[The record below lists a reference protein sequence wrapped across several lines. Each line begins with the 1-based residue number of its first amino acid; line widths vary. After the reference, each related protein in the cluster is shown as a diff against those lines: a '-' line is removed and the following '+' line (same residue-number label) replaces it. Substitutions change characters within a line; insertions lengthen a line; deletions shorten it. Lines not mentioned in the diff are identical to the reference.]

1 MQCFK
6 IRSNTKVSTSLSRYK
21 IWINFSVPQTSLNR
35 HLNTINH
42 KPLSIKN
49 AFQKIYCKR
58 CLEKK
63 LWEVNQGYAQCFMWL
78 FSFCF
83 SFFLGRQSCLVLLVA
98 KSCLYSILK
107 ASKESWK
114 RIIICKTQITDIYEW
129 HILNQLNITKKLLF
143 INRKTKKIDTVIDW
157 RVSCQPCQNVLNDI
171 LIIEFSKF
179 QRVKSTNLLKR
190 EQIGKCGSERRYWEN
205 SFVWN
210 FCSPFK
216 TDHIIQ
222 FLKKRAIFIFLGNRN
237 QILNNSFNRF
247 LDQIFDSNYC
257 Y

>member
-1 MQCFK
+1 MRSK
-6 IRSNTKVSTSLSRYK
+6 SRIRSVFYVV
-21 IWINFSVPQTSLNR
+21 IF
-35 HLNTINH
+35 
-42 KPLSIKN
+42 
-49 AFQKIYCKR
+49 F
-58 CLEKK
+58 
-63 LWEVNQGYAQCFMWL
+63 L
-78 FSFCF
+78 FF
-83 SFFLGRQSCLVLLVA
+83 FFLGRQSCLVLLVA